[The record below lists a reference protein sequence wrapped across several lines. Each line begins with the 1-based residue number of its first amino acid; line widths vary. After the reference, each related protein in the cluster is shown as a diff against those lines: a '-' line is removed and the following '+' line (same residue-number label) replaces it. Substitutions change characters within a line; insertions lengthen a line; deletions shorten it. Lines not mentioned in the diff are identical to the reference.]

1 MAWDIVFRGVDQF
14 LELKGVAL
22 GGFDV
27 CRVAES
33 DVFETVDL
41 SYRPEDITLVL
52 ALALDTED
60 IAEVSLLGDAL
71 DHVLK
76 ELGLGERVLVVHSQ
90 MIEEVFLGRG
100 GILVLEQAETTD
112 KVVFTLVSFVADTF
126 IPVSSFL

>member
-1 MAWDIVFRGVDQF
+1 M
-14 LELKGVAL
+14 
-22 GGFDV
+22 
-27 CRVAES
+27 
-33 DVFETVDL
+33 DL
-41 SYRPEDITLVL
+41 SNRPEDITLVL